1 MNGLVMI
8 HTIQSEALTP
18 FGTQCL
24 PEGGVRFRLWAP
36 SANRVDLVLETTEP
50 DGCRRVSRMP
60 AAGGGWYELVMPGAA
75 AEDHYRYRIDGG
87 LLVPDPASRFQP
99 EGVHGPSEVID
110 PAAFEWT
117 DGDWTGRPWHEAV
130 VYELHVG
137 SFAGGGDRG
146 GTPLPRTP
154 APAPAAA
161 PGTYAG
167 VEAHLD
173 RLAELGVTA
182 IELMPL
188 ADFPGRWGWGYD
200 GALLFAPKAAYGRP
214 EALKRL
220 VQAAHARGLMVLLD
234 VVYNHFG
241 PEGNYLHRYAAP
253 FFHRDRHTPWGAAID
268 FDGARSHWVREFF
281 IQNALYWIEEY
292 RFDGLRLDAVD
303 RIIDSSSPD
312 VLDELATRV
321 QARPGRERHVHLVL
335 ENDFNDVRRYR
346 RGEDGR
352 PRYFT
357 AQWNDDFHHAFHAL
371 LTGEGD
377 GPYRDFIGTSERPA
391 PMTPL
396 EGLGRTLAEGFA
408 YQGEP
413 SAFRDGANRG
423 TPGAELPALA
433 FVNFLQNHDQAGNRA
448 FGERLHQLVAAEAL
462 EAAFAVLL
470 LAPSPPLLFMGEEMD
485 APSPFLFFC
494 DFGPELADAVRDG
507 RRREFAR
514 AAGFRDAASLAAIPD
529 PNDPA
534 TFQRSCLDWGLLDA
548 PGHRRRLGQ
557 IHHLLVLR
565 HQAIVPLLPL
575 IRRGGEYRTFG
586 DGGLAVTWRLDDGR
600 RLHLLANLS
609 AAAVQVP
616 DAITAGVADARSI
629 LTQPARIGL
638 TAGRLAAWAVRWSLA
653 ARPGESTA

>member
-1 MNGLVMI
+1 MI
-8 HTIQSEALTP
+8 IATHSMSDARFGAEYLSESA
-18 FGTQCL
+18 
-24 PEGGVRFRLWAP
+24 VRFRLWAP
-36 SANRVDLVLETTEP
+36 SAKRVDLVLETGAV
-50 DGCRRVSRMP
+50 DGGSAREERMKEAGDGWCELAVS
-60 AAGGGWYELVMPGAA
+60 GAA
-75 AEDHYRYRIDGG
+75 AGDRYRYRIDGD

-99 EGVHGPSEVID
+99 DGVHGASEIID
-110 PAAFEWT
+110 PAAFQWT

-137 SFAGGGDRG
+137 SCAGGGGPD
-146 GTPLPRTP
+146 GTGLAR
-154 APAPAAA
+154 ASAAA

-173 RLAELGVTA
+173 RLADLGVTA

-188 ADFPGRWGWGYD
+188 AECPGRWGWGYD
-200 GALLFAPKAAYGRP
+200 GALLFAPKAGYGRP
-214 EALKRL
+214 EDLKRL

-253 FFHRDRHTPWGAAID
+253 FFHPDRHTPWGAAID

-303 RIIDSSSPD
+303 RIIDARSPD
-312 VLDELATRV
+312 VLDELAARV
-321 QARPGRERHVHLVL
+321 RAGPGRERHVHLVL

-346 RGEDGR
+346 RDGGGR
-352 PRYFT
+352 SRLFT

-377 GPYRDFIGTSERPA
+377 GPYQDFNGTPGRPA

-396 EGLGRTLAEGFA
+396 EGLARALAEGFA

-413 SAFRDGANRG
+413 SAFRDDAARG
-423 TPGAELPALA
+423 TASAELPPLA

-448 FGERLHQLVAAEAL
+448 FGERLHQLVSADALDAAL
-462 EAAFAVLL
+462 GVLL

-494 DFGPELADAVRDG
+494 DFGPELAAAVREG

-514 AAGFRDAASLAAIPD
+514 SAGFRDAASLAAIPD

-534 TFQRSCLDWGLLDA
+534 TFERSCVDWGLLDA
-548 PGHRRRLGQ
+548 PAHRRRVEQ
-557 IHHLLVLR
+557 VRALLALR
-565 HQAIVPLLPL
+565 RREILPLLPL
-575 IRRGGEYRTFG
+575 IRRGGSYRTFG
-586 DGGLAVTWRLDDGR
+586 DGGLAVVWALEDGR
-600 RLHLLANLS
+600 RLRLLANLS
-609 AAAVQVP
+609 ALGVEVP
-616 DAITAGVADARSI
+616 AGLVADGIGNAI
-629 LTQPARIGL
+629 LIHPTETGEDS
-638 TAGRLAAWAVRWSLA
+638 GRLPAWSVRWSLIPCESAPA
-653 ARPGESTA
+653 AATVEGAGG